1 MEKQQFLFS
10 LEMKQEW
17 PWEQGKENIIVTLL
31 SVLEILFQNRKRLA
45 SDAKHAAAAA
55 AAK

>member
-10 LEMKQEW
+10 LEMKQELL
-17 PWEQGKENIIVTLL
+17 WEQGKENIIVTLL

-55 AAK
+55 AK